1 MRVFSNDIGKKGV
14 ILMLGLK
21 RGTVRLCPHEEGWER
36 EAEATIRRLRE
47 LLGDLAVDIQHVGST
62 SVPGIMAK
70 PIIDIAVAVPS
81 FQAVLE
87 RREALEAAGFY
98 YRTDKIE
105 DQLLFARGSYY
116 TGEGKEQTH
125 FVHVVLSES
134 EGWRDYLNFRDY
146 LRAFPEE
153 ARAYERLKL
162 RLAAEH
168 PEDMGRE
175 KYLAGKRDFIRGM
188 IEKANAWAAGAGGG

>member
-1 MRVFSNDIGKKGV
+1 MPGP
-14 ILMLGLK
+14 K

-36 EAEATIRRLRE
+36 EAEATIRQLRG
-47 LLGDLAVDIQHVGST
+47 LLGDLAEDIQHVGST

-70 PIIDIAVAVPS
+70 PIIDIAVAVRS
-81 FQAVLE
+81 FEAVLE

-116 TGEGKEQTH
+116 TGEGEEQTH
-125 FVHVVLSES
+125 FVHVVLAGS

-153 ARAYERLKL
+153 AGAYERLKL

-175 KYLAGKRDFIRGM
+175 KYLEGKRDFIRGI
-188 IEKANAWAAGAGGG
+188 IEKANAWAEGAGGG

>member
-1 MRVFSNDIGKKGV
+1 
-14 ILMLGLK
+14 MLGLK
-21 RGTVRLCPHEEGWER
+21 RGTVRLCPHEAGWER
-36 EAEATIRRLRE
+36 EAEATVRQLWE

-62 SVPGIMAK
+62 SVPTIMAK
-70 PIIDIAVAVPS
+70 PIIDIAAAVRS
-81 FQAVLE
+81 FDAVLE
-87 RREALEAAGFY
+87 RREALEAAGFC

-116 TGEGKEQTH
+116 TGEGEEQTH
-125 FVHVVLSES
+125 FIHVVLAGS

-153 ARAYERLKL
+153 ARAYEDLKL

-168 PEDMGRE
+168 PEDAGRE
-175 KYLAGKRDFIRGM
+175 KYLAGKHDFIRET
-188 IEKANAWAAGAGGG
+188 IARANAWAGGRGRMK